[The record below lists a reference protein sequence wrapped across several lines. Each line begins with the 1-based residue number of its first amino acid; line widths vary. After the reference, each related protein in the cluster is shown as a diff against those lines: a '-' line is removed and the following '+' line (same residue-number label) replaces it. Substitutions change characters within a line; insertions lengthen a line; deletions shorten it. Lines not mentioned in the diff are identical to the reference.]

1 MYRGS
6 KKLHRKELLFD
17 NMNDSDQLNNLI
29 EDVEYY
35 TKINRFRDFLN
46 DKMSQLNDTFPRS
59 SWYLKN
65 WILDRNI
72 RRTATL

>member
-6 KKLHRKELLFD
+6 KKLHRKELFFD

-35 TKINRFRDFLN
+35 FKINRFRDFLN
-46 DKMSQLNDTFPRS
+46 DKMSQLNDTPLGS

-65 WILDRNI
+65 RIQNRNI
-72 RRTATL
+72 RLTATP